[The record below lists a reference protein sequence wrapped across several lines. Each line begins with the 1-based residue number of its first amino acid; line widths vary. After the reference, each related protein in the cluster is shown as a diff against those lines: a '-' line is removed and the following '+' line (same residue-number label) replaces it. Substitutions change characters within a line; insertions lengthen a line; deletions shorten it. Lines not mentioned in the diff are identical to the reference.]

1 MPGIYLLTAR
11 ALGWGW
17 MFFSFLVLALIFA
30 FWARCRVLATNFV
43 KKKKRSP
50 DDACLEAIN
59 FFHFGC
65 IGEETSL

>member
-1 MPGIYLLTAR
+1 MCTFCMFICVIEGLKMPGIYLLTAR

-43 KKKKRSP
+43 KKRK
-50 DDACLEAIN
+50 EALMM
-59 FFHFGC
+59 HV
-65 IGEETSL
+65 

>member
-43 KKKKRSP
+43 KNRK
-50 DDACLEAIN
+50 EALMM
-59 FFHFGC
+59 HV
-65 IGEETSL
+65 